1 MRGAIWRVHKDRE
14 DGKIRPRQ
22 SREPG
27 SMLKFL
33 TGTVVGILL
42 GLLLSAS
49 FPVWAN
55 SATSYMDQLFAGVR

>member
-1 MRGAIWRVHKDRE
+1 
-14 DGKIRPRQ
+14 
-22 SREPG
+22 
-27 SMLKFL
+27 MLKFL